1 MDWNLEEADE
11 FIKKNTIDNEDWFQA
26 EDNRK
31 EALLN
36 VAKRTIDRRLRN
48 EDEEDEEKFE
58 KAYYIFASTLAS
70 IYNEVMV
77 QSQRGV
83 ASFSV
88 RGINY
93 TFKEWA
99 VAQDLSDFIPEEV
112 YDILELPKKSIKWT
126 VM

>member
-1 MDWNLEEADE
+1 VDWNLEEADE

-26 EDNRK
+26 EDDRK

-48 EDEEDEEKFE
+48 GEEEDEEKFE
-58 KAYYIFASTLAS
+58 KAYYIFAATLAA

-99 VAQDLSDFIPEEV
+99 KSQDLSDFIPEEV
-112 YDILELPKKSIKWT
+112 YDVLELPKKSLKWT